1 MLEKIDAR
9 RRKENKMINFTNMWT
24 NIDWIILALYFV
36 GVLLVGVSMRS
47 RAGKS
52 VKSFFVASRRL
63 TVPIVIGVAAA
74 GWYDSWTIV
83 GLAECGYT
91 MGIVTLL
98 IFVVPEAI
106 LRLPLAVIIG
116 PHVRDKI
123 PDWVVTVPD
132 MMAYLYSKK
141 VKLISAVT
149 YIANLLY
156 DSALLC
162 AIAEVLK
169 LVTGMP
175 MLWSLAISAAVIM
188 AYTAL
193 SGLWGLAVT
202 DLIQFAIMT
211 VAGGALMIGII
222 TVYGGLPE
230 VWRLCTEADPQ
241 LTQPLGYLQ
250 DMGVSG
256 IWEAIAWII
265 SACAMYCEAACY
277 QRFAAAQSG
286 SDIKIAYSLMLSM
299 GVSFSAV
306 MVFAGMAAVAF
317 FGDVAAS
324 PSEGFWAL
332 VFSVLPVGFRGL
344 FVAALCAAVMSTVSS
359 DWLLFATCAVN
370 DIYRGFLRPQ
380 MSEAS
385 TVVGMRVAVVVFGV
399 ICTIGTMFWADGI
412 ANAWYYLGGFL
423 FAMFFIPITC
433 GLFYKKKSASG
444 ALWCIVYSAFMYV
457 LWEFVLG
464 CPFAVPSSLFVS
476 VTGAVIYFI
485 VCNATYKKESG
496 GQLGSGAVE

>member
-1 MLEKIDAR
+1 MDKHRLDHSGPLFCWSVASGREHAV
-9 RRKENKMINFTNMWT
+9 
-24 NIDWIILALYFV
+24 A
-36 GVLLVGVSMRS
+36 S
-47 RAGKS
+47 GKS

-98 IFVVPEAI
+98 IFVAPEAI

-175 MLWSLAISAAVIM
+175 MLWSLAISAA
-188 AYTAL
+188 
-193 SGLWGLAVT
+193 
-202 DLIQFAIMT
+202 
-211 VAGGALMIGII
+211 
-222 TVYGGLPE
+222 
-230 VWRLCTEADPQ
+230 
-241 LTQPLGYLQ
+241 
-250 DMGVSG
+250 
-256 IWEAIAWII
+256 
-265 SACAMYCEAACY
+265 
-277 QRFAAAQSG
+277 AQSG
-286 SDIKIAYSLMLSM
+286 ADIKIAYSLMLSM

>member
-1 MLEKIDAR
+1 MLEKIDTR

-98 IFVVPEAI
+98 IFVAPEAI

-175 MLWSLAISAAVIM
+175 MLWSLAISAA
-188 AYTAL
+188 
-193 SGLWGLAVT
+193 
-202 DLIQFAIMT
+202 
-211 VAGGALMIGII
+211 
-222 TVYGGLPE
+222 
-230 VWRLCTEADPQ
+230 
-241 LTQPLGYLQ
+241 
-250 DMGVSG
+250 
-256 IWEAIAWII
+256 
-265 SACAMYCEAACY
+265 
-277 QRFAAAQSG
+277 AQSG
-286 SDIKIAYSLMLSM
+286 ADIKIAYSLMLSM

>member
-1 MLEKIDAR
+1 MLEKIDTR

-98 IFVVPEAI
+98 IFVAPKAI

-175 MLWSLAISAAVIM
+175 MLWSLAISAA
-188 AYTAL
+188 
-193 SGLWGLAVT
+193 
-202 DLIQFAIMT
+202 
-211 VAGGALMIGII
+211 
-222 TVYGGLPE
+222 
-230 VWRLCTEADPQ
+230 
-241 LTQPLGYLQ
+241 
-250 DMGVSG
+250 
-256 IWEAIAWII
+256 
-265 SACAMYCEAACY
+265 
-277 QRFAAAQSG
+277 AQSG
-286 SDIKIAYSLMLSM
+286 ADIKIAYSLMLSM

-423 FAMFFIPITC
+423 FAMFFITITC

>member
-1 MLEKIDAR
+1 
-9 RRKENKMINFTNMWT
+9 MIPFTELWT
-24 NIDWIILALYFV
+24 GIDWAVLALYFV
-36 GVLLVGVSMRS
+36 GILLIGVSMRR

-52 VKSFFVASRRL
+52 VKSFFVASRKL
-63 TVPIVIGVAAA
+63 TIPIIIGVAAA

-91 MGIVTLL
+91 CGICIML
-98 IFVVPEAI
+98 IFVVPEAV

-132 MMAYLYSKK
+132 MMAYLYSRK
-141 VKLISAVT
+141 VKLISALT

-175 MLWSLAISAAVIM
+175 MLVSLGISAAVII

-211 VAGGALMIGII
+211 VSAGALMLGII
-222 TVYGGLPE
+222 VSYGGLPA
-230 VWRLCTEADPQ
+230 VWSACAEINPLLTE
-241 LTQPLGYLQ
+241 PLGYLK
-250 DMGVSG
+250 DMGG
-256 IWEAIAWII
+256 FGGTMEALAWAI

-277 QRFAAAQSG
+277 QRFGAAQSG
-286 SDIKIAYSLMLSM
+286 SDIKSAYSIMLAM

-306 MVFAGMAAVAF
+306 MLFAGMAAVAF
-317 FGDVAAS
+317 FGDVASTPA
-324 PSEGFWAL
+324 EGFWAL
-332 VFSVLPVGFRGL
+332 VFSVLPPGFRGL

-370 DIYRGFLRPQ
+370 DIFRTFIRPN
-380 MSEAS
+380 MSEAR
-385 TVVGMRVAVVVFGV
+385 TVLGMRWAVLFFGIV
-399 ICTIGTMFWADGI
+399 CTIGTIFWADGI

-423 FAMFFIPITC
+423 FAMFFVPIVV
-433 GLFYKKKSASG
+433 GLFYKKKTASG
-444 ALWCIVYSAFMYV
+444 ALWCIIYSAAMYV

-464 CPFAVPSSLFVS
+464 CPMAIPSSIWVS
-476 VTGAVIYFI
+476 TTGAVIYFV
-485 VCNATYKKESG
+485 VCNITYKKE
-496 GQLGSGAVE
+496 GSETLESKAVK